1 MKLYFVEKAIH
12 MVYNIC
18 KGTMSLGGDNMDK
31 IIDFNELK
39 NRVNDKDVD
48 QFESYIYSLY
58 YKVAE
63 GKLSMAEFSSQLTE
77 YMMKNNISQDKF
89 LKMQTKLMERY
100 GIDTTGFEEQ
110 LKRLGL
116 DNIST
121 DPQDYEKYRRTVGF
135 QEKYK
140 DRLKVKGATEYSI
153 KNDKNNLTILLDQN
167 NVILKSSEKIDLSD
181 NELNEFLCSY
191 KKTVEE
197 ELLKISICE
206 DTREY
211 D

>member
-1 MKLYFVEKAIH
+1 
-12 MVYNIC
+12 
-18 KGTMSLGGDNMDK
+18 MDK

-39 NRVNDKDVD
+39 NKVNEKDID
-48 QFESYIYSLY
+48 NFESYIYSLY
-58 YKVAE
+58 YKMAE
-63 GKLSMAEFSSQLTE
+63 GKLTMAEFTKE
-77 YMMKNNISQDKF
+77 MTAYMENNNISQDKF
-89 LKMQTKLMERY
+89 LKIQTKLMERY
-100 GIDTTGFEEQ
+100 GLDTKGFEEQ
-110 LKRLGL
+110 IKALGL
-116 DNIST
+116 DKLTNN
-121 DPQDYEKYRRTVGF
+121 PVDYEQARKTMSF

-140 DRLKVKGATEYSI
+140 DRIKVKPITEYYI

-211 D
+211 DY

>member
-1 MKLYFVEKAIH
+1 
-12 MVYNIC
+12 
-18 KGTMSLGGDNMDK
+18 MDK

-63 GKLSMAEFSSQLTE
+63 GKLSMADFSNQLTE
-77 YMMKNNISQDKF
+77 YMVQNNISQDKF

-110 LKRLGL
+110 LKSLGL
-116 DNIST
+116 NNIST
-121 DPQDYEKYRRTVGF
+121 DPKDYEKVRRTLGF

-140 DRLKVKGATEYSI
+140 DRIKVKPITEYYI
-153 KNDKNNLTILLDQN
+153 KNDKNNVVILLDDH
-167 NVILKSSEKIDLSD
+167 NVIIRSEGKVDLVD
-181 NELNEFLCSY
+181 IELNEFLCSY
-191 KKTVEE
+191 RKT
-197 ELLKISICE
+197 LNDDKLKIIIC
-206 DTREY
+206 DCSKEY
-211 D
+211 DY

>member
-1 MKLYFVEKAIH
+1 M
-12 MVYNIC
+12 
-18 KGTMSLGGDNMDK
+18 
-31 IIDFNELK
+31 
-39 NRVNDKDVD
+39 
-48 QFESYIYSLY
+48 
-58 YKVAE
+58 
-63 GKLSMAEFSSQLTE
+63 
-77 YMMKNNISQDKF
+77 
-89 LKMQTKLMERY
+89 
-100 GIDTTGFEEQ
+100 
-110 LKRLGL
+110 
-116 DNIST
+116 
-121 DPQDYEKYRRTVGF
+121 GF

-211 D
+211 DYFVHKYYNDGGQK